1 MLGLVGKIL
10 NRGAHGTLHQATK
23 KTGTHA
29 RANAIALRSQRQ
41 LHETAKRR
49 SPEPLKTTP
58 RGVSSSTCFLIY
70 TPVFVNPDV
79 NRALAS
85 SGKLPH
91 ATHETELAKCSQ
103 HHARKPGAR
112 TRRDAGTGRPTRQ
125 PRLGSRQNCTLP
137 AASAAASV
145 CRRSSGQRSSV
156 SSPRFGRARARRA
169 QWDGQA
175 PVLRCLHER
184 RQRADHDL
192 WENSDS
198 DEPTT
203 ACAGRARGFFWW
215 DAAGSRLNKRASA
228 VPSPPRA
235 VVSVL
240 RRRAVTT
247 VSQQV
252 RQ

>member
-1 MLGLVGKIL
+1 MKRPSADHESHWKPPLE
-10 NRGAHGTLHQATK
+10 ASHQA
-23 KTGTHA
+23 
-29 RANAIALRSQRQ
+29 LVFS
-41 LHETAKRR
+41 
-49 SPEPLKTTP
+49 
-58 RGVSSSTCFLIY
+58 Y

-85 SGKLPH
+85 SGKLQH

-137 AASAAASV
+137 AASAAASG
-145 CRRSSGQRSSV
+145 CRRSSARRSSV
-156 SSPRFGRARARRA
+156 SSPRFGGHSGAGRHRHRSCAVCASGA
-169 QWDGQA
+169 SG
-175 PVLRCLHER
+175 
-184 RQRADHDL
+184 
-192 WENSDS
+192 
-198 DEPTT
+198 PTT
-203 ACAGRARGFFWW
+203 IYGRIQTATIACAGRARRFCWW